1 MTRYTAQPRGV
12 LAAQIIRVEPLMA
25 RNTALLSPDQG
36 LLLVLDS
43 GEKHKWLSEPNA
55 PVPQIGDAF
64 VVDSE
69 LGVSLIVPAA
79 KFGQLFEAVSEQ
91 R

>member
-1 MTRYTAQPRGV
+1 MSTY
-12 LAAQIIRVEPLMA
+12 RVKTHEVAVTKIVGIQPLMG
-25 RNTALLSPDQG
+25 RNTALMAPDQG

-55 PVPQIGDAF
+55 PVPQVGDAF
-64 VVDSE
+64 VIDSE

-79 KFGQLFEAVSEQ
+79 KFADLFEVATA
-91 R
+91 